1 MRVYRYTMRTK
12 ARKLKPMTVRI
23 SPVIYRRMEEVI
35 RRRPHLSLNV
45 LVNEILERELTP
57 SVDDTA
63 KVRT

>member
-1 MRVYRYTMRTK
+1 
-12 ARKLKPMTVRI
+12 MTVRI

-57 SVDDTA
+57 PVVDAA
-63 KVRT
+63 KVRA